1 MDKHIVY
8 TSVEDARTDEFW
20 YSEGWLTATKAGDG
34 ILFAIIATPLLVWF
48 LGWIIHAY
56 LIPRYG

>member
-8 TSVEDARTDEFW
+8 TSVGDARADEFW

-34 ILFAIIATPLLVWF
+34 ILFAIIAFPTIIFFVWAWDKLF
-48 LGWIIHAY
+48 NH
-56 LIPRYG
+56 R